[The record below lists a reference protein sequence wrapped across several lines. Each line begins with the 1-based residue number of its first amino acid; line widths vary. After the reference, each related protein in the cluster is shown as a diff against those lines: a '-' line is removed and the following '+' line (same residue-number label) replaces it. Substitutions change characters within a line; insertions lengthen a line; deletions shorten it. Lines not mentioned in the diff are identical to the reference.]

1 MAPTSQRAWPFRN
14 ELLSTKPG
22 ANQTDSPDNPYCVG
36 NATVSDLF
44 SIPRQEKEGAQS
56 IWGYDEPVNIDMDS
70 EVALEHQQ
78 GHRTLSL
85 PPAVPVEPR
94 SRAELPRALSVAE

>member
-1 MAPTSQRAWPFRN
+1 VTN
-14 ELLSTKPG
+14 
-22 ANQTDSPDNPYCVG
+22 SPDNPYCVG

-44 SIPRQEKEGAQS
+44 SISRQEKGGRATHFGS
-56 IWGYDEPVNIDMDS
+56 YDEPVNIDMDS
-70 EVALEHQQ
+70 EVALKPVLEHQQ